1 LTTQPLDSILSGGG
15 EAVSE
20 QSGRGEF
27 TNATHAS
34 EGDSFGSQR
43 RDDLNDHASGADTAA
58 AHDEATTRMVPHQ
71 ALHAERQRSRRYSE
85 EVADF
90 RRQLAETNARMGQLV
105 DAVMPRPATPDF
117 FDNPE
122 AATRHQVAQT
132 VSPEFERIN
141 QTLHAIARENA
152 FQRFDETKVDA
163 AEQAFIG
170 ALQAGRLD
178 PADYRRVVNSPN
190 RYAEAVKWHQRQ
202 VARAEIGDD
211 PSAYRARIEAELREQ
226 IWSELNGSIG
236 VRSDA
241 VLRTGRFGGA
251 MPSNLAGARN
261 VGGRGGPAWSG
272 PASLN
277 DIFDRRKPG

>member
-20 QSGRGEF
+20 QSGRNDVA
-27 TNATHAS
+27 NATYAG
-34 EGDSFGSQR
+34 EGDSLSPQR
-43 RDDLNDHASGADTAA
+43 RDTQHDPSTGADSTT

-202 VARAEIGDD
+202 VARTEIGDD

-226 IWSELNGSIG
+226 IWSELNGNG
-236 VRSDA
+236 NGR
-241 VLRTGRFGGA
+241 RFGGA

-261 VGGRGGPAWSG
+261 VGGRSGPAWSG

-277 DIFDRRKPG
+277 DIFDRRKPE

>member
-1 LTTQPLDSILSGGG
+1 MTTQPLDSILSGGG

-20 QSGRGEF
+20 QTSRSDVSGAAHAGRGDSSSPQASD
-27 TNATHAS
+27 NQHDLAT
-34 EGDSFGSQR
+34 
-43 RDDLNDHASGADTAA
+43 GADAA
-58 AHDEATTRMVPHQ
+58 TAHDEATTRMVPHQ

-105 DAVMPRPATPDF
+105 DAVTPRPAIPAPPDF

-122 AATRHQVAQT
+122 AATRHEVVQA

-152 FQRFDETKVDA
+152 FQRFDETKVNA

-211 PSAYRARIEAELREQ
+211 PSADRARIEAELREQ
-226 IWSELNGSIG
+226 IWSELNGG
-236 VRSDA
+236 R
-241 VLRTGRFGGA
+241 RFGGV

-277 DIFDRRKPG
+277 DIFDRRKPE